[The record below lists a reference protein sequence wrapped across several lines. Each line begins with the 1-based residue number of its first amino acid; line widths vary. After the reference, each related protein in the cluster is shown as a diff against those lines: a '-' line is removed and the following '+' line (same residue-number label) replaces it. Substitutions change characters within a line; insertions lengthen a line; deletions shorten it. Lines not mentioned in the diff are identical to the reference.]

1 MFPSFT
7 RFLLASTN
15 TSHQR
20 WPFSKDGIHLSKL
33 GAEYLVQKMLF
44 PFLVAQA
51 MGAVNTDLKNV
62 YSIYTE
68 DIRMFPKSFYTEG
81 RLIARF
87 SSWNQQKSFQQVI
100 INTSSWIFQSIRG
113 HEMDQAHICYGST
126 NFSSPAWISLPT
138 RYHER
143 DCSPLLPCS
152 LRLGYVHS
160 WNTSYIGNMECNLF
174 PLLSSF
180 SGKINESLLIDRKQ
194 RLLNKNYEIIGSEY
208 KGLQV
213 QDTTVRKHTITN
225 NLTFSAGR
233 LLLECKGKANAH
245 GLLNCIAEV
254 DIVQLDS

>member
-1 MFPSFT
+1 M
-7 RFLLASTN
+7 
-15 TSHQR
+15 
-20 WPFSKDGIHLSKL
+20 
-33 GAEYLVQKMLF
+33 
-44 PFLVAQA
+44 
-51 MGAVNTDLKNV
+51 
-62 YSIYTE
+62 
-68 DIRMFPKSFYTEG
+68 
-81 RLIARF
+81 
-87 SSWNQQKSFQQVI
+87 
-100 INTSSWIFQSIRG
+100 
-113 HEMDQAHICYGST
+113 
-126 NFSSPAWISLPT
+126 
-138 RYHER
+138 
-143 DCSPLLPCS
+143 
-152 LRLGYVHS
+152 
-160 WNTSYIGNMECNLF
+160 F